1 LTGEIM
7 LKTTEFYRTGA
18 LEVARIRATG
28 TEEFAR
34 HTHAEYVISATL
46 SGNED
51 VWLDGRTFSSPAG
64 TATVYNPFAIQAS
77 AFNPSA
83 GDTEF
88 VSLYLEPQ
96 LLAEIAG
103 ANGLASRASA
113 QEISQGV
120 FADASL
126 HQRIV
131 NLYLATRSLNAD
143 RHAQADTLEYDTA
156 LTELAAALLTNGH
169 THAPHARSKRLSAQR
184 LSGVQTFMRERL
196 DAPVKLDEL
205 ATIADVSKFHLIRA
219 FKDAF
224 GMSPGK
230 YHMQLRLIEARRLL
244 RAGATIADVAFALGF
259 YDQSHFINAF
269 RKALGVSPLRFATA
283 QHPE

>member
-1 LTGEIM
+1 M

-28 TEEFAR
+28 AAEFAR

-46 SGNED
+46 SGSED
-51 VWLDGRTFSSPAG
+51 VWLDGKTFSSPAG

-77 AFNPSA
+77 AFDPA
-83 GDTEF
+83 QGDTEF

-96 LLAEIAG
+96 LLAGIAG
-103 ANGLASRASA
+103 ANGFTSRDGA
-113 QEISQGV
+113 QEVSQGV

-126 HQRIV
+126 HRRIV
-131 NLYLATRSLNAD
+131 DLYLATRALSADCNA
-143 RHAQADTLEYDTA
+143 QPDTLEYDTA
-156 LTELAAALLTNGH
+156 LTELAAALLANGH
-169 THAPHARSKRLSAQR
+169 AHAPLARIGGLSAQR
-184 LSGVQTFMRERL
+184 LNGVQAFMRERL
-196 DAPVKLDEL
+196 NAPVKLDEL
-205 ATIADVSKFHLIRA
+205 ATIAEVSKFHLIRA

-230 YHMQLRLIEARRLL
+230 YHMQLRLIEARRQL
-244 RAGATIADVAFALGF
+244 RAGVSIADVAFALGF

-283 QHPE
+283 

>member
-1 LTGEIM
+1 M
-7 LKTTEFYRTGA
+7 LETTEFYRTGA

-28 TEEFAR
+28 TAEFPR

-46 SGNED
+46 SGSED
-51 VWLDGRTFSSPAG
+51 VWLDGKTFSSPAG

-77 AFNPSA
+77 AFDPAS

-96 LLAEIAG
+96 LLAEIAA
-103 ANGLASRASA
+103 ANGWTSRASA
-113 QEISQGV
+113 QEVSQGV
-120 FADASL
+120 FSDAAL
-126 HQRIV
+126 HRRIV
-131 NLYLATRSLNAD
+131 DLYDTTRSLAAD
-143 RHAQADTLEYDTA
+143 RGAQPDTLEYDSA
-156 LTELAAALLTNGH
+156 LTELAAALLANGH
-169 THAPHARSKRLSAQR
+169 THVPQTHCERLSVQR
-184 LSGVQTFMRERL
+184 LDGVRAYMRERL

-219 FKDAF
+219 FKNAF

-244 RAGATIADVAFALGF
+244 RGGVTIADVAFTLGF
-259 YDQSHFINAF
+259 YDQSHFINVF
-269 RKALGVSPLRFATA
+269 RKALGVGPLRFATPRRP
-283 QHPE
+283 Q

>member
-1 LTGEIM
+1 M

-28 TEEFAR
+28 TAEFPR

-46 SGNED
+46 SGSED
-51 VWLDGRTFSSPAG
+51 VWLDGKTFSSPAG

-77 AFNPSA
+77 AFDPA
-83 GDTEF
+83 QGDTEF
-88 VSLYLEPQ
+88 ISLYLEPQ
-96 LLAEIAG
+96 LLAEIAS
-103 ANGLASRASA
+103 ANGFASRDGA
-113 QEISQGV
+113 QEVSQGV

-126 HQRIV
+126 HRRIV
-131 NLYLATRSLNAD
+131 DLYLATRALGAD
-143 RHAQADTLEYDTA
+143 RSAQPDTLEYDTA
-156 LTELAAALLTNGH
+156 LTELAAALLANDR
-169 THAPHARSKRLSAQR
+169 THAPQSRVERLSAQR
-184 LSGVQTFMRERL
+184 LDGVRAFMRERL

-205 ATIADVSKFHLIRA
+205 ATIAEVSKFHLIRA
-219 FKDAF
+219 FKDTF

-244 RAGATIADVAFALGF
+244 RAGVSIADAAFALGF

-269 RKALGVSPLRFATA
+269 RKALGVSPLRFAMPRR
-283 QHPE
+283 PE

>member
-1 LTGEIM
+1 M

-28 TEEFAR
+28 TAEFPR

-51 VWLDGRTFSSPAG
+51 VWLDGKTFSSPAG
-64 TATVYNPFAIQAS
+64 TATVYNPYAIQAS
-77 AFNPSA
+77 AFEPVS

-88 VSLYLEPQ
+88 ISLYLEPR
-96 LLAEIAG
+96 LLAEIAS
-103 ANGLASRASA
+103 ANGWTSRASA

-126 HQRIV
+126 HRRIV
-131 NLYLATRSLNAD
+131 DLYDATRALSAD
-143 RHAQADTLEYDTA
+143 RGAFPDTLEYDAA
-156 LTELAAALLTNGH
+156 LTELAAALLANGH
-169 THAPHARSKRLSAQR
+169 THAPQARTERLNAQR
-184 LSGVQTFMRERL
+184 LDGVRAYMRERL
-196 DAPVKLDEL
+196 DTPVKLDEL

-219 FKDAF
+219 FKNAF

-244 RAGATIADVAFALGF
+244 RKGVTIADVAFALGF

-269 RKALGVSPLRFATA
+269 RKALGVSPLRFATPRR
-283 QHPE
+283 PE